1 MRVGQSAEEITL
13 GHFKTGVWL
22 MRHRIVGLNFDKILD
37 QTLNSWWWEV
47 EILVIRQIAEK
58 ALQPPAAESLRRG
71 RAVNLR
77 YNISHILS
85 STVLLCGQ
93 QADLH
98 NFYTS
103 QLLFSTPSSIQALLP
118 VSCTAALRL
127 HGNYSALWPS
137 LLLLSIQQLQL
148 ILSLNLT
155 AWWSILNHCQ
165 KSLFIQKAEVNRRSF
180 LFEIRLFSI

>member
-1 MRVGQSAEEITL
+1 M
-13 GHFKTGVWL
+13 
-22 MRHRIVGLNFDKILD
+22 
-37 QTLNSWWWEV
+37 
-47 EILVIRQIAEK
+47 VIRQIDEK

-71 RAVNLR
+71 RADNLR
-77 YNISHILS
+77 YNISRILS

-93 QADLH
+93 QAEFQ

-127 HGNYSALWPS
+127 HGNYSALWSS

-165 KSLFIQKAEVNRRSF
+165 KSLFIQKSEVNRRSF
-180 LFEIRLFSI
+180 YLKLDSSVFKYSR